1 MDDLF
6 MSISISDQQF
16 QMRIMLIIDIKNK
29 TNKTLLIAFIVFRFS
44 MMQYLRYYIYLH
56 NFNKRHHNLPITYFI
71 TKNKFLFWSRL
82 TRDLENQPRSQKYG
96 SLNNVQWTCEQW
108 RKSDL
113 FDRRAISVAMLVQS
127 EIQWEYVLQD
137 RGHEVNENWW
147 TWHILSASQHEY
159 SVIALLELAKDL
171 GFDKSL
177 SAGGEM
183 DFPEYA
189 GYGPAARVG
198 GVTQ

>member
-1 MDDLF
+1 

-96 SLNNVQWTCEQW
+96 SWNMFSIQW
-108 RKSDL
+108 RISDL
-113 FDRRAISVAMLVQS
+113 FDRRTISDAMLVQS
-127 EIQWEYVLQD
+127 EFQWEYVLQD

-147 TWHILSASQHEY
+147 TCHILSGSQHEY
-159 SVIALLELAKDL
+159 SVIALL
-171 GFDKSL
+171 
-177 SAGGEM
+177 
-183 DFPEYA
+183 
-189 GYGPAARVG
+189 
-198 GVTQ
+198 

>member
-96 SLNNVQWTCEQW
+96 SWNMF
-108 RKSDL
+108 S
-113 FDRRAISVAMLVQS
+113 
-127 EIQWEYVLQD
+127 IQWWNLIYLIVELYRLQCWFNLKF
-137 RGHEVNENWW
+137 NENMFCK
-147 TWHILSASQHEY
+147 I
-159 SVIALLELAKDL
+159 
-171 GFDKSL
+171 
-177 SAGGEM
+177 
-183 DFPEYA
+183 
-189 GYGPAARVG
+189 
-198 GVTQ
+198 